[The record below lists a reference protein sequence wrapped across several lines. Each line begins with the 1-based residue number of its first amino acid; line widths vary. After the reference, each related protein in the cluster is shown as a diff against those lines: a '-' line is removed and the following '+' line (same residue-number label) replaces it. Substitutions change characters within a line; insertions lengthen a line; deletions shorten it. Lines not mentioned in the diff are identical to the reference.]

1 MFAGNTLFLSLH
13 PFFNDLIPRA
23 RNGRWLHT
31 TYGQLI
37 MCISTE
43 LISCHQQCAFFG
55 SDLEGDIIQDELL
68 EGDTQQFIC
77 HSSPLVS
84 QWLCSALGS
93 YLCGVCVQCQL
104 CAEICPTYCQLAN
117 TWFLCESLEQ
127 VRRGVQSSSR
137 GKKIVKSLY

>member
-55 SDLEGDIIQDELL
+55 SDLEGDIILGEWL

-77 HSSPLVS
+77 HSPPVVS
-84 QWLCSALGS
+84 QRVPV
-93 YLCGVCVQCQL
+93 GVGFVLSVTVC
-104 CAEICPTYCQLAN
+104 
-117 TWFLCESLEQ
+117 
-127 VRRGVQSSSR
+127 
-137 GKKIVKSLY
+137 

>member
-1 MFAGNTLFLSLH
+1 MFAGNPLFLSLH

-55 SDLEGDIIQDELL
+55 SDLEGDIIQGELL
-68 EGDTQQFIC
+68 EGDIQQFIC
-77 HSSPLVS
+77 HSCPLVS
-84 QWLCSALGS
+84 EWLCSALGS
-93 YLCGVCVQCQL
+93 CLCGVCAQCHCVLRFLPLTVRWPTPGFCLRAQGRRAVQC
-104 CAEICPTYCQLAN
+104 
-117 TWFLCESLEQ
+117 
-127 VRRGVQSSSR
+127 SSR
-137 GKKIVKSLY
+137 GRNL